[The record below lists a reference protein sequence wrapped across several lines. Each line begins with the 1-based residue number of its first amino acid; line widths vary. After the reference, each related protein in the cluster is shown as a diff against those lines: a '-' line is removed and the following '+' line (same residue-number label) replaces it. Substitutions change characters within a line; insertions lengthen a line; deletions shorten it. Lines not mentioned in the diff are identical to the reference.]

1 MAIELTLAEFMAV
14 YPHFRM
20 TTEAMFQHAKA
31 LAEMEVTEAVY
42 GATKG
47 KAALIE
53 LVADQLD
60 AAPGADD
67 TRPRVGGGV
76 SQYRENFE
84 RIRATLGPFMQLL

>member
-1 MAIELTLAEFMAV
+1 MALDLTLAEFIAV

-20 TTEAMFQHAKA
+20 TTAPMFEHAKA
-31 LAEMEVTEAVY
+31 MAFVEVSEALF
-42 GATKG
+42 GARKG

-84 RIRATLGPFMQLL
+84 RIRASLGPFSMLV

>member
-1 MAIELTLAEFMAV
+1 VALDLTLAEFVAV
-14 YPHFRM
+14 YPHFRN
-20 TTEAMFQHAKA
+20 TTTPMFEHARRLALTEVSEALFG
-31 LAEMEVTEAVY
+31 AV
-42 GATKG
+42 KG

-84 RIRATLGPFMQLL
+84 RIRASLGPFSMLV

>member
-1 MAIELTLAEFMAV
+1 MAIELTRDEFIAV

-20 TTEAMFQHAKA
+20 TTEPMFQHAKA
-31 LAEMEVTEAVY
+31 LAEVEVSEAVF
-42 GATKG
+42 GAAKG
-47 KAALIE
+47 KAALVE

-84 RIRATLGPFMQLL
+84 RIRATLGPFVQLL

>member
-1 MAIELTLAEFMAV
+1 MALDLTLEEFVAV

-20 TTEAMFQHAKA
+20 TTAEMFEHAKRMA
-31 LAEMEVTEAVY
+31 FIEVSEARF
-42 GATKG
+42 GAVKG

-76 SQYRENFE
+76 SPYRENFE
-84 RIRATLGPFMQLL
+84 RIRASLGPFSMLV